1 MNQKEGEERVNSKQE
16 RTAKNEV
23 AREIVH
29 LAGRRMDNLTRLTLP
44 ELRALRNALE
54 MADVKRVEQKGA

>member
-1 MNQKEGEERVNSKQE
+1 MNNRQE

-23 AREIVH
+23 AREIAH

-54 MADVKRVEQKGA
+54 EANQVKLQKGA